1 MKLLYD
7 EFAGHWVWVALDDEN
22 NELSPAFD
30 ESQYAMK
37 WLFDI
42 SKALGQVQYDEE

>member
-1 MKLLYD
+1 MKLLFD
-7 EFAGHWVWVALDDEN
+7 EFEQHWVWVALDDEN
-22 NELSPAFD
+22 NELSPPFD

-42 SKALGQVQYDEE
+42 SKALGQVKYDD

>member
-1 MKLLYD
+1 MKLIYD
-7 EFAGHWVWVALDDEN
+7 EFEEHWIWVSVQDEN

-30 ESQYAMK
+30 ESEYAIK

-42 SKALGQVQYDEE
+42 RAAFSYVNYN

>member
-1 MKLLYD
+1 MKLIYD
-7 EFAGHWVWVALDDEN
+7 EFQEHWIWVSVQDEN

-30 ESQYAMK
+30 ESEYAIK

-42 SKALGQVQYDEE
+42 RAAFAHVNYN

>member
-1 MKLLYD
+1 MKLLFD
-7 EFAGHWVWVALDDEN
+7 EFEQHWVWVSLDDEN

-42 SKALGQVQYDEE
+42 SKALGQVKYDD

>member
-1 MKLLYD
+1 MKLIYD
-7 EFAGHWVWVALDDEN
+7 EFGEHWVWVSLDDEN

-30 ESQYAMK
+30 ESEYAIK

-42 SKALGQVQYDEE
+42 EQALGHVKYD